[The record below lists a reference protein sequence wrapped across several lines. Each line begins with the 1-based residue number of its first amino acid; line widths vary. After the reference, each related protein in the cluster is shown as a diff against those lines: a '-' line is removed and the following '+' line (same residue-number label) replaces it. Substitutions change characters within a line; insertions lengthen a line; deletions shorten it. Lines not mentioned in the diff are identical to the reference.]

1 MGKEIE
7 LKLALPKTA
16 VAALRRHPLLAAAE
30 KCGNARTLVN
40 TYFDTADLKLHARK
54 IALRTRKQGR
64 QMLQTVKC
72 EAGSSGGLSSR
83 PEWEQPFAGRFD
95 FSAIDDADLADR
107 LRALADELVPVF
119 TTRFRRESWRAT
131 PAPEVEILLVIDTGT
146 IDAGARAAAI
156 CEVELELVRGRPAA
170 LIALASQLAS
180 DLPLIPADV
189 SKAERGY
196 RLFTDTAEAPVR
208 AGKSPL
214 QAHHS
219 PLEAFRLLAG
229 DCLHQW
235 QTNALTACEQD
246 DPEYIHQMR
255 VALRRLR
262 SLIKLFDPA
271 LPNAFVNRWQEI
283 LRDTA
288 SDTGEARNFDVL
300 VHDVLAPIEP
310 GVLMSPTLLDAL
322 RAHAV
327 AQRDTAREHVRAR
340 LTQPGV
346 GWRMLEFAADLTAL
360 SGDALD
366 TAASLTAFAQLQL
379 DALRK
384 RARKRFNAA
393 RQLTPTN
400 LHELRVSLK
409 QLRYAVQFF
418 EPLFDARALKPYG
431 TALSRAQ
438 DQLGYVNDLDIA
450 QTQMLDWLDT
460 NPALGN
466 AVHFVLGWHTP
477 QCARVRRRLL
487 LDVEAALWHK
497 APWKKPRRARK
508 PTKH

>member
-1 MGKEIE
+1 M
-7 LKLALPKTA
+7 
-16 VAALRRHPLLAAAE
+16 
-30 KCGNARTLVN
+30 
-40 TYFDTADLKLHARK
+40 
-54 IALRTRKQGR
+54 
-64 QMLQTVKC
+64 
-72 EAGSSGGLSSR
+72 
-83 PEWEQPFAGRFD
+83 
-95 FSAIDDADLADR
+95 
-107 LRALADELVPVF
+107 
-119 TTRFRRESWRAT
+119 
-131 PAPEVEILLVIDTGT
+131 
-146 IDAGARAAAI
+146 
-156 CEVELELVRGRPAA
+156 
-170 LIALASQLAS
+170 
-180 DLPLIPADV
+180 
-189 SKAERGY
+189 
-196 RLFTDTAEAPVR
+196 
-208 AGKSPL
+208 
-214 QAHHS
+214 
-219 PLEAFRLLAG
+219 
-229 DCLHQW
+229 
-235 QTNALTACEQD
+235 
-246 DPEYIHQMR
+246 
-255 VALRRLR
+255 
-262 SLIKLFDPA
+262 
-271 LPNAFVNRWQEI
+271 
-283 LRDTA
+283 RDTA